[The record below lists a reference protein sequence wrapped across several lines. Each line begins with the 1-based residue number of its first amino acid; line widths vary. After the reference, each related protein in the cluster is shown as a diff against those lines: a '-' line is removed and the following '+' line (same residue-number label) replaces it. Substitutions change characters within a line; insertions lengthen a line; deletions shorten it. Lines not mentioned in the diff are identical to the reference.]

1 MTISDAELAARVT
14 KAVRHY
20 WATRTRQARRQGST
34 TGRRDAGLRSAVT
47 GGAQLDGFL
56 SLVRDLLVQSGL
68 REAEVCL
75 GRNITVL
82 PGFYR
87 PTKAWDL
94 IAVADR
100 KLVACIEVKSQAG
113 PSYGNNFNNRVEE
126 ALGNAVDFWKAYEEG
141 GFPSLERP
149 FLGYL
154 MLLEDDSASNAPVS
168 VAEPHFAVREEFRDA
183 SYARRYEL
191 FCEKLMRERL
201 YDATAFL
208 MAGKDAAKTGAFREP
223 SSELTFKRF
232 AAALMGRGFA
242 FAQGR

>member
-1 MTISDAELAARVT
+1 M
-14 KAVRHY
+14 
-20 WATRTRQARRQGST
+20 
-34 TGRRDAGLRSAVT
+34 T

-56 SLVRDLLVQSGL
+56 SLVRDLLVESGL
-68 REAEVCL
+68 REPEVCL
-75 GRNITVL
+75 GRNATIL

-87 PTKAWDL
+87 PAKAWDL
-94 IAVADR
+94 VAVAEGR
-100 KLVACIEVKSQAG
+100 LVACIEVKSQAG

-126 ALGNAVDFWKAYEEG
+126 AIGNAVDFWKAYEEG
-141 GFPSLERP
+141 DFPSLERP

-154 MLLEDDSASNAPVS
+154 MLLEDDPASNAPVA
-168 VAEPHFAVREEFRDA
+168 VAEPHFKVRDEFRDA

-208 MAGKDAAKTGAFREP
+208 MSGRDAGRGGKYREP
-223 SSELTFKRF
+223 SAELTFKRF

-242 FAQGR
+242 FARGR

>member
-1 MTISDAELAARVT
+1 MTISDDALAARVA

-20 WATRTRQARRQGST
+20 WTTRTKQARRQGSAS
-34 TGRRDAGLRSAVT
+34 GRRDAGLRSAVT

-56 SLVRDLLVQSGL
+56 SLVRDLLVESGL
-68 REAEVCL
+68 HEPEVCL
-75 GRNITVL
+75 GRNATIL

-87 PTKAWDL
+87 PAKAWDL
-94 IAVADR
+94 VAVAEGR
-100 KLVACIEVKSQAG
+100 LVACIEVKSQAG

-126 ALGNAVDFWKAYEEG
+126 AIGNAVDFWKAYEEG
-141 GFPSLERP
+141 DFPSLERP

-154 MLLEDDSASNAPVS
+154 MLLEDDPASNAPVA
-168 VAEPHFAVREEFRDA
+168 VAEPHFKVRDEFRDA

-208 MAGKDAAKTGAFREP
+208 MSGRDAGRGGKYREP
-223 SSELTFKRF
+223 SAELTFKRF

-242 FAQGR
+242 FARGR

>member
-1 MTISDAELAARVT
+1 M
-14 KAVRHY
+14 
-20 WATRTRQARRQGST
+20 
-34 TGRRDAGLRSAVT
+34 T

-56 SLVRDLLVQSGL
+56 SLVRDLLIESGL
-68 REAEVCL
+68 RKPEVFL
-75 GRNITVL
+75 GRNATIL

-94 IAVADR
+94 VAVAEG

-126 ALGNAVDFWKAYEEG
+126 AIGNAVDFWKAYEEG

-154 MLLEDDSASNAPVS
+154 MLLEDDLASNVPVA
-168 VAEPHFAVREEFRDA
+168 VAEPHFKVRDEFRDA

-201 YDATAFL
+201 YDATALL
-208 MAGKDAAKTGAFREP
+208 MSGKDAGRGGSYREP
-223 SSELTFKRF
+223 SAELSFKRF
-232 AAALMGRGFA
+232 AAALTGRGFA
-242 FAQGR
+242 FARGR

>member
-1 MTISDAELAARVT
+1 M
-14 KAVRHY
+14 
-20 WATRTRQARRQGST
+20 
-34 TGRRDAGLRSAVT
+34 T

-56 SLVRDLLVQSGL
+56 SLVRDLLVEAGL
-68 REAEVCL
+68 RKPDVFL
-75 GRNITVL
+75 GRNATIL

-94 IAVADR
+94 IAVAEG

-126 ALGNAVDFWKAYEEG
+126 AIGNAVDFWKAYEEG
-141 GFPSLERP
+141 GFPSLQRP

-154 MLLEDDSASNAPVS
+154 MLLEDDPASNAPVA
-168 VAEPHFAVREEFRDA
+168 VAEPHFKVRDEFRDA

-208 MAGKDAAKTGAFREP
+208 MSSKDPGRAGKYREP
-223 SSELTFKRF
+223 SEELTFKRF
-232 AAALMGRGFA
+232 VAALMGRGVA
-242 FAQGR
+242 FARGR

>member
-1 MTISDAELAARVT
+1 VTISDDALAARVA

-20 WATRTRQARRQGST
+20 WTTRTTQARRQGSASA
-34 TGRRDAGLRSAVT
+34 RRDAGLRSAVT

-56 SLVRDLLVQSGL
+56 SLVRDLLIESGL
-68 REAEVCL
+68 RKPDVCL
-75 GRNITVL
+75 GRNATIL

-87 PTKAWDL
+87 PTKAWDRV
-94 IAVADR
+94 AVAEG

-126 ALGNAVDFWKAYEEG
+126 AIGNAVDFWKAYEEG

-154 MLLEDDSASNAPVS
+154 MLLEDDPASNAPVA
-168 VAEPHFAVREEFRDA
+168 VAEPHFKVRDEFRDA

-208 MAGKDAAKTGAFREP
+208 MSGGDAGRRGSYREP
-223 SSELTFKRF
+223 SPELTFKRF

-242 FAQGR
+242 FARGR

>member
-1 MTISDAELAARVT
+1 MTISDDVLAARLA

-20 WATRTRQARRQGST
+20 WTTRAKQAQRQGSVS
-34 TGRRDAGLRSAVT
+34 GRRDAGLRSAVT

-56 SLVRDLLVQSGL
+56 GLVRDLLVESGL
-68 REAEVCL
+68 RRPEVFL
-75 GRNITVL
+75 GRGATIL

-94 IAVADR
+94 VAVADG

-126 ALGNAVDFWKAYEEG
+126 AIGNAVDFWRAYQEG

-154 MLLEDDSASNAPVS
+154 MLLEDDAASNAPVV
-168 VAEPHFAVREEFRDA
+168 VAEPHFKVRDEFRDA

-208 MAGKDAAKTGAFREP
+208 MSRRDAGRRGSYREP
-223 SSELTFKRF
+223 SMELAFKRF

-242 FAQGR
+242 FARGR

>member
-1 MTISDAELAARVT
+1 MTNTDDELSARVA

-20 WATRTRQARRQGST
+20 WTTRAKQARRQGAVS
-34 TGRRDAGLRSAVT
+34 GRRDAGLRSAVT

-56 SLVRDLLVQSGL
+56 SLVRDLLVEAGL
-68 REAEVCL
+68 RKPDVFL
-75 GRNITVL
+75 GRNATIL

-94 IAVADR
+94 IAVAEG

-126 ALGNAVDFWKAYEEG
+126 AIGNAVDFWKAYEEG
-141 GFPSLERP
+141 GFPSLQRP

-154 MLLEDDSASNAPVS
+154 MLLEDDPASNAPVA
-168 VAEPHFAVREEFRDA
+168 VAEPHFKVRDEFRDA

-208 MAGKDAAKTGAFREP
+208 MSSKDPGRAGKYREP
-223 SSELTFKRF
+223 SEELTFKRF
-232 AAALMGRGFA
+232 VAALMGRGVA
-242 FAQGR
+242 FARGR